1 MASVSPAPQGLPG
14 GTGEISAEATRRE
27 LEKLV
32 ASPMLV
38 NSAQL
43 CRFLRYLVETTLAG
57 DTGSIKEN
65 LLGTEVFERGIRFD
79 ARTDPV
85 VRVEARRLRSK
96 LEEYYASVGAAD
108 EVIIRIP
115 KGSYVPTFERI
126 GIVTAA

>member
-1 MASVSPAPQGLPG
+1 MASVSPVPQADPQGPEG
-14 GTGEISAEATRRE
+14 IPAGEVRCE

-43 CRFLRYLVETTLAG
+43 CRFLRHLVETTLVG

-79 ARTDPV
+79 PRTDPV

-96 LEEYYASVGAAD
+96 LEEYYTS
-108 EVIIRIP
+108 
-115 KGSYVPTFERI
+115 
-126 GIVTAA
+126 